1 MVVGIGLNWQSWQS
15 WCLHVLQTLL
25 LSPLAEKF
33 LQNQRLSYGQL
44 LFLLLG
50 VENGTRTEPGVPLL
64 QVQLLLE
71 GEGME
76 ITMSSSKSQPQR
88 GKQAVTFRY
97 PSWHFGEPHW
107 GLGLS
112 TWFVWAV
119 PGGSAPLSVPL
130 GDLTVLCPGSSQEP
144 RCLTWLR
151 LALSCLP
158 HSLSN
163 RLHEAEEGA
172 EPLLSAFSFQRLLSN
187 LTSLRL
193 RVSPGPVRGGWLL
206 KTSMGPNRGG
216 TGDIQQHQALEDERD
231 CRGCFWRDASSL

>member
-1 MVVGIGLNWQSWQS
+1 MGIGLNWQSWQS

-97 PSWHFGEPHW
+97 PSWHFGEPQW

-144 RCLTWLR
+144 
-151 LALSCLP
+151 SCP
-158 HSLSN
+158 AVPGSGWPCPASHTPSPTGCTRQRREQSLCCQPS
-163 RLHEAEEGA
+163 
-172 EPLLSAFSFQRLLSN
+172 
-187 LTSLRL
+187 
-193 RVSPGPVRGGWLL
+193 
-206 KTSMGPNRGG
+206 
-216 TGDIQQHQALEDERD
+216 
-231 CRGCFWRDASSL
+231 ASSACSPT

>member
-1 MVVGIGLNWQSWQS
+1 MSCRLCSSLPSQRSFCRTSASVTGSSCSCCWEWRTGQEQNPGCPCSRSSCCWRVRGWRSPCPAARAS
-15 WCLHVLQTLL
+15 PSVESR
-25 LSPLAEKF
+25 LSPSGTHHGILGS
-33 LQNQRLSYGQL
+33 LS
-44 LFLLLG
+44 
-50 VENGTRTEPGVPLL
+50 
-64 QVQLLLE
+64 
-71 GEGME
+71 
-76 ITMSSSKSQPQR
+76 
-88 GKQAVTFRY
+88 
-97 PSWHFGEPHW
+97 

-163 RLHEAEEGA
+163 RLHEVEEGA

-231 CRGCFWRDASSL
+231 CRECF